1 MPSTVRIAHTARI
14 ASKRL
19 TPRMRNI
26 AKCRIAEFAGWRA
39 EDNCG
44 EYETD
49 GPLHERASV
58 AGRWVGRTTFR
69 LAHRRICWKIRS
81 LCADGIGVMADD
93 EGRDGGSW
101 KWGIVS
107 LRPDED
113 LLHRIVDNL
122 IEVHSM
128 PSDFVSVIQPTATK
142 SSEGSGEEA
151 AARRP
156 VPVLP
161 VRDTV
166 LFPHAVLPLTVGR
179 DSSIQLIQSLGEEK
193 TILVVAQRDARQ
205 DSPQAA
211 DLHHIGT
218 RATVHKV
225 VKMPNQSLFVFT
237 EGNERVRLGEFAQL
251 TPFMTAEYEVIGD
264 VEPAESPEA
273 EALQRNVVGQFQQ
286 IVTSSP
292 TLSDD
297 LQTIAINIDEPGRL
311 ADFIASSLP
320 FLTTTDKQELLET
333 PDIAARLERI
343 NKHLAKELEV
353 QQLRNKIQ
361 TEVQDSVQ
369 SSQRDYYLR
378 EQLKAIQKELGDVDD
393 TQKDIAELKEKI
405 ENAGMPEDV
414 KKDALKELGR
424 LSRMNP
430 AAADYSLTRNYVEWR
445 AVLPWSK
452 TSAGEVDILKAKEIL
467 DADHYGLKKVKDRIL
482 DYLSVRRLKPDMKGP
497 ILCFVGPP
505 GVGKTSLG
513 RSIARALDRKFSRI
527 SLGGM
532 HDEAE
537 IRGHRR
543 TYIGALPGQIIQHL
557 KRVEVK
563 DPVFMLDEIDK
574 LGRDFRGDPAS
585 ALLETLDPEQN
596 NTFRDNYLDQ
606 PFDLSK
612 VLFICTANQLDT
624 IPGPLLDRMEIIEL
638 TGYTEEEKVNIAIK
652 YLIPRQIKENGIKP
666 EQIEFPKE
674 SVHLIARHYTRE
686 AGVRKL
692 EQQIGTVCRKLARRI
707 AEGATE
713 KLVITPEIIHE
724 FLGGIKVRVDT
735 EIAER
740 TKRAGVAVG
749 LAWTPA
755 GGDVLFI
762 EANRMKGKGGFTITG
777 QIGDV
782 MKESMQAALTW
793 VRSNAA
799 SLGLDEDFT
808 KDTDLHI
815 HVPAGAIPK
824 DGPSAGVTMATA
836 LVSLL
841 TDTPVHP
848 LTAMTGEI
856 TLSGN
861 VLPVGGIKEKFLA
874 AKRAGV
880 RDVILPT
887 DCRQQVEE
895 DLTPDQIEGVT
906 LHYATRIEDV
916 LAVALPKTPREKV
929 LDEVVREEVLHS
941 AA

>member
-1 MPSTVRIAHTARI
+1 
-14 ASKRL
+14 
-19 TPRMRNI
+19 
-26 AKCRIAEFAGWRA
+26 
-39 EDNCG
+39 
-44 EYETD
+44 
-49 GPLHERASV
+49 
-58 AGRWVGRTTFR
+58 
-69 LAHRRICWKIRS
+69 
-81 LCADGIGVMADD
+81 MA
-93 EGRDGGSW
+93 
-101 KWGIVS
+101 
-107 LRPDED
+107 
-113 LLHRIVDNL
+113 N
-122 IEVHSM
+122 
-128 PSDFVSVIQPTATK
+128 DFVSVIHPKAAK
-142 SSEGSGEEA
+142 NGEEGGGK
-151 AARRP
+151 RP
-156 VPVLP
+156 IPVLP

-179 DSSIQLIQSLGEEK
+179 ESSIQLIQSLGEEK

-205 DSPQAA
+205 DSPQAT
-211 DLHHIGT
+211 DLFAIGT
-218 RATVHKV
+218 LATVHKV

-237 EGNERVRLGEFAQL
+237 EGNERVRLGEFPQL
-251 TPFMTAEYEVIGD
+251 TPFMTAESETIEEI
-264 VEPAESPEA
+264 EPEKTPEA
-273 EALQRNVVGQFQQ
+273 EALQRNVVSQFQQ

-297 LQTIAINIDEPGRL
+297 LQTIAINIEEPGRL
-311 ADFIASSLP
+311 ADFIAASLP
-320 FLTTTDKQELLET
+320 FLTTADKQELLET
-333 PDIAARLERI
+333 PDVSARLERI

-405 ENAGMPEDV
+405 EGAGMPEEV
-414 KKDALKELGR
+414 KKDSLKELGR

-430 AAADYSLTRNYVEWR
+430 MAADYGLTRNYVEWLS
-445 AVLPWSK
+445 VLPWGK
-452 TSAGEVDILKAKEIL
+452 TSSGEVDILKAKEIL
-467 DADHYGLKKVKDRIL
+467 DEDHYGLKKVKDRIL

-638 TGYTEEEKVNIAIK
+638 TGYTEEEKANIAVK
-652 YLIPRQIKENGIKP
+652 YLIPRQTKENGITA
-666 EQIEFPKE
+666 ELIEFPIE
-674 SVHLIARHYTRE
+674 SVRLVARHYTRE

-692 EQQIGTVCRKLARRI
+692 EQQIGTICRKVARRI
-707 AEGATE
+707 AEGHSE
-713 KLVITPEIIHE
+713 KLVITPEIVHE

-762 EANRMKGKGGFTITG
+762 EANRMKGKGSFTITG

-793 VRSNAA
+793 VRSNAT
-799 SLGLDEDFT
+799 SLGVDEDFL
-808 KDTDLHI
+808 KDSDLHI

-887 DCRQQVEE
+887 DCKQQVDE
-895 DLTPDQIEGVT
+895 DLTADQVEGVRI
-906 LHYATRIEDV
+906 HYASRIEDV
-916 LAVALPKTPREKV
+916 LAVTLPKTPTEKV
-929 LDEVVREEVLHS
+929 HDEEIREEVIHAS
-941 AA
+941 V

>member
-1 MPSTVRIAHTARI
+1 
-14 ASKRL
+14 
-19 TPRMRNI
+19 
-26 AKCRIAEFAGWRA
+26 
-39 EDNCG
+39 
-44 EYETD
+44 
-49 GPLHERASV
+49 
-58 AGRWVGRTTFR
+58 
-69 LAHRRICWKIRS
+69 
-81 LCADGIGVMADD
+81 
-93 EGRDGGSW
+93 
-101 KWGIVS
+101 
-107 LRPDED
+107 
-113 LLHRIVDNL
+113 
-122 IEVHSM
+122 M

-142 SSEGSGEEA
+142 NVEEVSTEGSGKKPA
-151 AARRP
+151 
-156 VPVLP
+156 PVLP

-205 DSPQAA
+205 DSPQSA
-211 DLHHIGT
+211 DLFAIGT

-237 EGNERVRLGEFAQL
+237 EGNERVHLGEFTQL
-251 TPFMTAEYEVIGD
+251 TPFMMADYESIAD
-264 VEPAESPEA
+264 VEPQKSPEA
-273 EALQRNVVGQFQQ
+273 EALQRNVVSQFQQ

-333 PDIAARLERI
+333 PGVSARLERI

-405 ENAGMPEDV
+405 ETAGMPEDV

-430 AAADYSLTRNYVEWR
+430 AAADYSLTRNYVEWL

-452 TSAGEVDILKAKEIL
+452 TSSGEVDILKAKEIL

-652 YLIPRQIKENGIKP
+652 YLIPRQIKENGITE
-666 EQIEFPKE
+666 EQIEFPKD

-692 EQQIGTVCRKLARRI
+692 EQQIGTVCRKVARKI
-707 AEGATE
+707 AEGHTE
-713 KLVITPEIIHE
+713 KVVITPEVVHE

-762 EANRMKGKGGFTITG
+762 EANKMKGKGGFTITG

-808 KDTDLHI
+808 KEVDLHI

-841 TDTPVHP
+841 TNTPVHP

-874 AKRAGV
+874 AKRVGV
-880 RDVILPT
+880 RDVILPI
-887 DCRQQVEE
+887 DCKQQVEE

-906 LHYATRIEDV
+906 LHYASRIEDV
-916 LAVALPKTPREKV
+916 LAVALPKTPREIV
-929 LDEVVREEVLHS
+929 RDEIVREEVIH
-941 AA
+941 AGV

>member
-1 MPSTVRIAHTARI
+1 
-14 ASKRL
+14 
-19 TPRMRNI
+19 
-26 AKCRIAEFAGWRA
+26 
-39 EDNCG
+39 
-44 EYETD
+44 
-49 GPLHERASV
+49 
-58 AGRWVGRTTFR
+58 
-69 LAHRRICWKIRS
+69 
-81 LCADGIGVMADD
+81 MAN
-93 EGRDGGSW
+93 E
-101 KWGIVS
+101 
-107 LRPDED
+107 
-113 LLHRIVDNL
+113 
-122 IEVHSM
+122 
-128 PSDFVSVIQPTATK
+128 FVSVIKPTATK
-142 SSEGSGEEA
+142 SGAGEGSGHSY
-151 AARRP
+151 
-156 VPVLP
+156 PVLP
-161 VRDTV
+161 VRETV

-179 DSSIQLIQSLGEEK
+179 PSSIQLIQSLGEEK
-193 TILVVAQRDARQ
+193 TILVVAQKDARQ
-205 DSPQAA
+205 DQPEGG
-211 DLHHIGT
+211 DLYEIGT

-237 EGNERVRLGEFAQL
+237 EGTERVRLTNFTQTE
-251 TPFMTAEYEVIGD
+251 PFMTAECETIDEQGT
-264 VEPAESPEA
+264 EESPEA
-273 EALQRNVVGQFQQ
+273 EALQRNVLGQFQT
-286 IVTSSP
+286 IVTSSS

-297 LQTIAINIDEPGRL
+297 LQTIAINIDDPSRL

-320 FLTTTDKQELLET
+320 FLSTTDKQELLET
-333 PDIAARLERI
+333 ADVKTRLEKV
-343 NKHLAKELEV
+343 NGALAKELEV

-361 TEVQDSVQ
+361 SEVQDSVQ
-369 SSQRDYYLR
+369 QSQRDYYLR
-378 EQLKAIQKELGDVDD
+378 EQMKAIQKELGDQDD
-393 TQKDIAELKEKI
+393 TQKDIADLKEKI
-405 ENAGMPEDV
+405 ESAGMPEDV

-430 AAADYSLTRNYVEWR
+430 AAADYSLTRNYVEWL

-452 TSAGEVDILKAKEIL
+452 GSAGEVDIKKAKETL
-467 DADHYGLKKVKDRIL
+467 DEDHYGLKKVKDRIL

-513 RSIARALDRKFSRI
+513 RSIARALGRKFSRI

-557 KRVEVK
+557 KRVEVN

-574 LGRDFRGDPAS
+574 LGRDFRGDPSS

-612 VLFICTANQLDT
+612 VLFICTANQLDP
-624 IPGPLLDRMEIIEL
+624 IPAPLLDRMEIIEL
-638 TGYTEEEKVNIAIK
+638 TGYTEEEKVNIAER
-652 YLIPRQIKENGIKP
+652 YLIPRQIKENGLKD
-666 EQIEFPKE
+666 EQIEFPTE
-674 SVHLIARHYTRE
+674 SVALIARHYTRE
-686 AGVRKL
+686 AGVRRL
-692 EQQIGTVCRKLARRI
+692 EQLIGTVCRKTARKV
-707 AEGATE
+707 AEGLTE
-713 KLVITPEIIHE
+713 KLVVTPEIVHE
-724 FLGGIKVRVDT
+724 YLGGIKVRVDT

-762 EANRMKGKGGFTITG
+762 EANKMKGKGGFNITG

-799 SLGLDEDFT
+799 SLGLDEDVL

-841 TDTPVHP
+841 TDKPVRP
-848 LTAMTGEI
+848 LLAMTGEI

-880 RDVILPT
+880 RDVILPIDVKT
-887 DCRQQVEE
+887 NVEE
-895 DLTPDQIEGVT
+895 DLTADQIDGVT
-906 LHYATRIEDV
+906 IHYASRIEDV
-916 LAVALPKTPREKV
+916 LAVALPKSVEDAEV
-929 LDEVVREEVLHS
+929 DEEVREEVL
-941 AA
+941 AAAE

>member
-1 MPSTVRIAHTARI
+1 
-14 ASKRL
+14 
-19 TPRMRNI
+19 
-26 AKCRIAEFAGWRA
+26 
-39 EDNCG
+39 
-44 EYETD
+44 
-49 GPLHERASV
+49 
-58 AGRWVGRTTFR
+58 
-69 LAHRRICWKIRS
+69 
-81 LCADGIGVMADD
+81 MAN
-93 EGRDGGSW
+93 E
-101 KWGIVS
+101 
-107 LRPDED
+107 
-113 LLHRIVDNL
+113 
-122 IEVHSM
+122 
-128 PSDFVSVIQPTATK
+128 FVSVIKPTSQSA
-142 SSEGSGEEA
+142 SSEGKGRSY
-151 AARRP
+151 
-156 VPVLP
+156 PVLP

-179 DSSIQLIQSLGEEK
+179 ESSIQLIQSLGEEK

-205 DSPQAA
+205 DSPEGT
-211 DLHHIGT
+211 DLHMVGT

-237 EGNERVRLGEFAQL
+237 EGMERVRLGEFTQTQPFL
-251 TPFMTAEYEVIGD
+251 TAGYTPLEDGAAD
-264 VEPAESPEA
+264 RSPEA
-273 EALQRNVVGQFQQ
+273 EALQRNVLAQFQE
-286 IVTSSP
+286 IVTSSS

-297 LQTIAINIDEPGRL
+297 LQTIALNIEEPSRL
-311 ADFIASSLP
+311 ADFIAASLP
-320 FLTTTDKQELLET
+320 FLTTAEKQELLET
-333 PDIAARLERI
+333 PDVKLRLEKI
-343 NKHLAKELEV
+343 NSHLAKELGV

-361 TEVQDSVQ
+361 SEVQDSVQ
-369 SSQRDYYLR
+369 QSQRDFYLR
-378 EQLKAIQKELGDVDD
+378 EQMKAIQKELGDLDE
-393 TQKDIAELKEKI
+393 TQKDVADLKAKI
-405 ENAGMPEDV
+405 EAAGMPEET
-414 KKDALKELGR
+414 KKDALKELAR
-424 LSRMNP
+424 LARMNP
-430 AAADYSLTRNYVEWR
+430 AAADYSLTRNYVEWL
-445 AVLPWSK
+445 AVLPWAKS
-452 TSAGEVDILKAKEIL
+452 SSGEVDIKNAQDVL
-467 DADHYGLKKVKDRIL
+467 DQDHYGLKKVKDRIL

-513 RSIARALDRKFSRI
+513 RSIARALGRKFSRI

-557 KRVEVK
+557 KRVEVN

-624 IPGPLLDRMEIIEL
+624 IPAPLLDRMEIIEL
-638 TGYTEEEKVNIAIK
+638 TGYTEEEKVNIAER
-652 YLIPRQIKENGIKP
+652 YLIPRQIKENGIEPKEGQP
-666 EQIEFPKE
+666 AIIEFPAG
-674 SVHLIARHYTRE
+674 SVGLIARHYTRE
-686 AGVRKL
+686 AGVRRL
-692 EQQIGTVCRKLARRI
+692 EQLIGTVCRKTARQV
-707 AEGATE
+707 AEGRTE
-713 KLVITPEIIHE
+713 TLVVTPEVIHE

-762 EANRMKGKGGFTITG
+762 EANKMKGKGGFTMTG

-793 VRSNAA
+793 VRSNAV
-799 SLGLDEDFT
+799 SLGLDDDVL
-808 KDTDLHI
+808 KDIDLHI

-841 TDTPVHP
+841 LDRPVRP
-848 LTAMTGEI
+848 LLAMTGEI

-880 RDVILPT
+880 RDVILPIDVKT
-887 DCRQQVEE
+887 NVEE
-895 DLTPDQIEGVT
+895 DLSADQIEGVT
-906 LHYATRIEDV
+906 IHYASRIEDV
-916 LAVALPKTPREKV
+916 LDVALPKTIGEAAQ
-929 LDEVVREEVLHS
+929 DEEVREEVL
-941 AA
+941 AAVE

>member
-1 MPSTVRIAHTARI
+1 
-14 ASKRL
+14 
-19 TPRMRNI
+19 
-26 AKCRIAEFAGWRA
+26 
-39 EDNCG
+39 
-44 EYETD
+44 
-49 GPLHERASV
+49 
-58 AGRWVGRTTFR
+58 
-69 LAHRRICWKIRS
+69 
-81 LCADGIGVMADD
+81 MA
-93 EGRDGGSW
+93 
-101 KWGIVS
+101 
-107 LRPDED
+107 
-113 LLHRIVDNL
+113 N
-122 IEVHSM
+122 
-128 PSDFVSVIQPTATK
+128 DFVSVIKPTGKEVAGKT
-142 SSEGSGEEA
+142 EGRGA
-151 AARRP
+151 

-179 DSSIQLIQSLGEEK
+179 ESSIQLIQSLGEEK
-193 TILVVAQRDARQ
+193 TILVVAQRDARL
-205 DSPQAA
+205 DLPEGG
-211 DLHHIGT
+211 DLHGVGT

-237 EGNERVRLGEFAQL
+237 EGNERVKLGEFGQMQ
-251 TPFMTAEYEVIGD
+251 PFMTAQYEVIEET
-264 VEPAESPEA
+264 EPAKTPEL
-273 EALQRNVVGQFQQ
+273 EALQRNVVSQFQQ
-286 IVTSSP
+286 VVTSSP

-297 LQTIAINIDEPGRL
+297 LQTIAINIDEAGRL

-320 FLTTTDKQELLET
+320 FLTTADKQELLET
-333 PDIAARLERI
+333 GDVTARLERV

-378 EQLKAIQKELGDVDD
+378 EQLKAIQKELGDLDD
-393 TQKDIAELKEKI
+393 TQKDIADLKEKI

-430 AAADYSLTRNYVEWR
+430 AAADYGLTRNYVEWL

-452 TSAGEVDILKAKEIL
+452 TSAGEVDILKAKACL
-467 DADHYGLKKVKDRIL
+467 DEDHYGLKKVKDRIL

-513 RSIARALDRKFSRI
+513 KSIARALDRKFSRI

-638 TGYTEEEKVNIAIK
+638 TGYTEEEKVNIAER
-652 YLIPRQIKENGIKP
+652 YLIPRQIKENGVPP
-666 EQIEFPKE
+666 EMIEFPTE
-674 SVHLIARHYTRE
+674 SVGMIARHYTRE

-692 EQQIGTVCRKLARRI
+692 EQQIGTVCRKVARKI
-707 AEGATE
+707 AEGHTE
-713 KLVITPEIIHE
+713 KVVITSEIVHE

-740 TKRAGVAVG
+740 TKRAGVVVG

-755 GGDVLFI
+755 GGDILFI
-762 EANRMKGKGGFTITG
+762 EANKMKGKGGFNITG

-793 VRSNAA
+793 VRSNAL
-799 SLGLDEDFT
+799 SLGLEEDFT
-808 KDTDLHI
+808 KDVDIHI

-841 TDTPVHP
+841 TDKPVRP
-848 LTAMTGEI
+848 LLAMTGEI
-856 TLSGN
+856 TLSGD

-880 RDVILPT
+880 RDVIMPR
-887 DCRQQVEE
+887 DCKQQVDE
-895 DLTPDQIEGVT
+895 DLTPDQTEGINI
-906 LHYATRIEDV
+906 HYARVIEDV
-916 LAVALPKTPREKV
+916 LAVALPKDVVEEIK
-929 LDEVVREEVLHS
+929 DEIVREEVL
-941 AA
+941 AAAV

>member
-1 MPSTVRIAHTARI
+1 MP
-14 ASKRL
+14 
-19 TPRMRNI
+19 N
-26 AKCRIAEFAGWRA
+26 E
-39 EDNCG
+39 
-44 EYETD
+44 
-49 GPLHERASV
+49 
-58 AGRWVGRTTFR
+58 
-69 LAHRRICWKIRS
+69 
-81 LCADGIGVMADD
+81 
-93 EGRDGGSW
+93 
-101 KWGIVS
+101 
-107 LRPDED
+107 
-113 LLHRIVDNL
+113 
-122 IEVHSM
+122 
-128 PSDFVSVIQPTATK
+128 FVSVIKPSTDK
-142 SSEGSGEEA
+142 PGESEGR
-151 AARRP
+151 ARSY
-156 VPVLP
+156 PVLP

-179 DSSIQLIQSLGEEK
+179 ESSIQLIQSLGEEK

-205 DSPQAA
+205 DAPDGG
-211 DLHHIGT
+211 DLYGVGT
-218 RATVHKV
+218 LATVHKV

-237 EGNERVRLGEFAQL
+237 EGTERVKLGAFTQ
-251 TPFMTAEYEVIGD
+251 TQPFLSAEYEPLS
-264 VEPAESPEA
+264 ETLAAESAEL
-273 EALQRNVVGQFQQ
+273 EALQRSVLEQFQE
-286 IVTSSP
+286 IVSASS

-297 LQTIAINIDEPGRL
+297 LQTIALNIEEPSRL
-311 ADFIASSLP
+311 ADFIAASLP
-320 FLTTTDKQELLET
+320 FLTTIEKQDLLEKT
-333 PDIAARLERI
+333 DVRSRLEMI
-343 NKHLAKELEV
+343 NGQLAKELEV

-361 TEVQDSVQ
+361 SEVQDSVQ
-369 SSQRDYYLR
+369 QSQRDFYLR
-378 EQLKAIQKELGDVDD
+378 EQMKAIQKELGDLDEG
-393 TQKDIAELKEKI
+393 QKDVADLKEKI
-405 ENAGMPEDV
+405 EAAGMPEDV
-414 KKDALKELGR
+414 KKDALKELSR

-430 AAADYSLTRNYVEWR
+430 AAADYSLTRNYVEWL

-452 TSAGEVDILKAKEIL
+452 GSAGEVDIKKAKEFL
-467 DADHYGLKKVKDRIL
+467 DEDHYGLKKVKDRIL

-557 KRVEVK
+557 KRVGVN

-624 IPGPLLDRMEIIEL
+624 IPAPLLDRMEIIEL
-638 TGYTEEEKVNIAIK
+638 TGYTEEEKVNIAER
-652 YLIPRQIKENGIKP
+652 YLVPRQIKENGITA
-666 EQIEFPKE
+666 EMIEFPTE
-674 SVHLIARHYTRE
+674 SVGLVARHYTRE

-692 EQQIGTVCRKLARRI
+692 EQQIGTICRKTARKV
-707 AEGATE
+707 AEGLTE
-713 KLVITPEIIHE
+713 KLIVTPEVVHE

-740 TKRAGVAVG
+740 TKRPGVAVG

-762 EANRMKGKGGFTITG
+762 EANKMKGKGGFTMTG

-793 VRSNAA
+793 VRSNASA
-799 SLGLDEDFT
+799 LGLDEDVL
-808 KDTDLHI
+808 KDIDLHI

-841 TDTPVHP
+841 TDRPVHP
-848 LTAMTGEI
+848 LLAMTGEI

-880 RDVILPT
+880 QDVILPIDVKT
-887 DCRQQVEE
+887 NVEE
-895 DLTPDQIEGVT
+895 DLTAEQVAGVRI
-906 LHYATRIEDV
+906 HYATRIEDV
-916 LAVALPKTPREKV
+916 LAVALPKSAIEAHQ
-929 LDEVVREEVLHS
+929 DEVVREEILV
-941 AA
+941 A

>member
-1 MPSTVRIAHTARI
+1 
-14 ASKRL
+14 
-19 TPRMRNI
+19 
-26 AKCRIAEFAGWRA
+26 
-39 EDNCG
+39 
-44 EYETD
+44 
-49 GPLHERASV
+49 
-58 AGRWVGRTTFR
+58 
-69 LAHRRICWKIRS
+69 
-81 LCADGIGVMADD
+81 MAN
-93 EGRDGGSW
+93 E
-101 KWGIVS
+101 
-107 LRPDED
+107 
-113 LLHRIVDNL
+113 
-122 IEVHSM
+122 
-128 PSDFVSVIQPTATK
+128 FVSVIKPTSK
-142 SSEGSGEEA
+142 SPGTEGKGRSY
-151 AARRP
+151 
-156 VPVLP
+156 PVLP

-179 DSSIQLIQSLGEEK
+179 ESSIQLIQSLGEEK

-205 DSPQAA
+205 DSPEGG
-211 DLHHIGT
+211 DLHQIGT

-237 EGNERVRLGEFAQL
+237 EGMERVRLGEFDQTQPFL
-251 TPFMTAEYEVIGD
+251 TANYTALDEIAPER
-264 VEPAESPEA
+264 SPEA
-273 EALQRNVVGQFQQ
+273 EALQRNVLGQFQE
-286 IVTSSP
+286 IVTSSS

-297 LQTIAINIDEPGRL
+297 LQTIALNIDEPSRL
-311 ADFIASSLP
+311 ADFIAASLP
-320 FLTTTDKQELLET
+320 FLTTGEKQELLET
-333 PDIAARLERI
+333 SNVRVRLEMI
-343 NKHLAKELEV
+343 NSYLAKELGV

-361 TEVQDSVQ
+361 SEVQDSVQ
-369 SSQRDYYLR
+369 QSQRDFYLR
-378 EQLKAIQKELGDVDD
+378 EQMKAIQKELGDLDE
-393 TQKDIAELKEKI
+393 TQKDVADLKEKI
-405 ENAGMPEDV
+405 EAAGMPEET
-414 KKDALKELGR
+414 KKDALKELAR
-424 LSRMNP
+424 LARMNP
-430 AAADYSLTRNYVEWR
+430 AAADYSLTRNYVEWL

-452 TSAGEVDILKAKEIL
+452 SSSDGVDIKKAKEFL
-467 DADHYGLKKVKDRIL
+467 DEDHYGLKKVKDRIL

-513 RSIARALDRKFSRI
+513 RSIARALGRKFSRI

-557 KRVEVK
+557 KRVEVN

-624 IPGPLLDRMEIIEL
+624 IPAPLLDRMEIIEL
-638 TGYTEEEKVNIAIK
+638 TGYTEEEKVNIADR
-652 YLIPRQIKENGIKP
+652 YLVPRQIKENGIEPK
-666 EQIEFPKE
+666 EGQDAIIEFPTA
-674 SVHLIARHYTRE
+674 SVSLIARHYTRE
-686 AGVRKL
+686 AGVRRL
-692 EQQIGTVCRKLARRI
+692 EQLIGTVCRKTARQV
-707 AEGATE
+707 AEGRTE
-713 KLVITPEIIHE
+713 KLIVTPEVIHE

-740 TKRAGVAVG
+740 TKRPGVAVG

-762 EANRMKGKGGFTITG
+762 EANKMKGKGGFTMTG

-793 VRSNAA
+793 VRSNAL
-799 SLGLDEDFT
+799 SLGLDDDVL
-808 KDTDLHI
+808 KDIDLHI

-841 TDTPVHP
+841 LDRPIHP
-848 LTAMTGEI
+848 LLAMTGEI

-880 RDVILPT
+880 RDVILPIDVKT
-887 DCRQQVEE
+887 NVEE
-895 DLTPDQIEGVT
+895 DLSAEQIEGVT
-906 LHYATRIEDV
+906 IHYASRIEDV
-916 LAVALPKTPREKV
+916 LDIALPKTIGEAVQDEEVR
-929 LDEVVREEVLHS
+929 DEVL
-941 AA
+941 AAVE

>member
-1 MPSTVRIAHTARI
+1 MS
-14 ASKRL
+14 
-19 TPRMRNI
+19 N
-26 AKCRIAEFAGWRA
+26 E
-39 EDNCG
+39 
-44 EYETD
+44 
-49 GPLHERASV
+49 
-58 AGRWVGRTTFR
+58 
-69 LAHRRICWKIRS
+69 
-81 LCADGIGVMADD
+81 
-93 EGRDGGSW
+93 
-101 KWGIVS
+101 
-107 LRPDED
+107 
-113 LLHRIVDNL
+113 
-122 IEVHSM
+122 
-128 PSDFVSVIQPTATK
+128 FVSVIKPTTLKGTAE
-142 SSEGSGEEA
+142 EGKGRSY
-151 AARRP
+151 
-156 VPVLP
+156 PVLP

-179 DSSIQLIQSLGEEK
+179 ESSIQLIQSLGEEK

-205 DSPQAA
+205 DIPEGT
-211 DLHHIGT
+211 DLHQIGT

-237 EGNERVRLGEFAQL
+237 EGVERVKLGAFTQ
-251 TPFMTAEYEVIGD
+251 TQPFLMAEYEALDEVLP
-264 VEPAESPEA
+264 EKSPEA
-273 EALQRNVVGQFQQ
+273 EALQRNVLGQFQT
-286 IVTSSP
+286 IVTSSS

-297 LQTIAINIDEPGRL
+297 LQTIALNIEEPARL
-311 ADFIASSLP
+311 SDFIVANLP
-320 FLTTTDKQELLET
+320 FLTTGEKQELLET
-333 PDIAARLERI
+333 PDVRTRLEKI
-343 NKHLAKELEV
+343 NSHLAKELEV
-353 QQLRNKIQ
+353 QQLRTKIQ

-369 SSQRDYYLR
+369 QSQRDFYLR
-378 EQLKAIQKELGDVDD
+378 EQMKAIQKELGDLDE
-393 TQKDIAELKEKI
+393 TQKDVADLKEKI
-405 ENAGMPEDV
+405 ENAGMPEET
-414 KKDALKELGR
+414 KKDALKELAR
-424 LSRMNP
+424 LARMNP
-430 AAADYSLTRNYVEWR
+430 AAADYSLTRNYVEWL
-445 AVLPWSK
+445 AVLPWGKS
-452 TSAGEVDILKAKEIL
+452 SAGEVDIKKAQGVL
-467 DADHYGLKKVKDRIL
+467 DEDHYGLKKVKDRIL

-513 RSIARALDRKFSRI
+513 RSIAKSLGRKFSRI

-557 KRVEVK
+557 KRVEVN

-624 IPGPLLDRMEIIEL
+624 IPAPLLDRMEIIEL
-638 TGYTEEEKVNIAIK
+638 TGYTEEEKVNIAER
-652 YLIPRQIKENGIKP
+652 YLIPRQIKENGLQ
-666 EQIEFPKE
+666 EGQIEFPTE
-674 SVHLIARHYTRE
+674 SVGLIARHYTRE
-686 AGVRKL
+686 AGVRRL
-692 EQQIGTVCRKLARRI
+692 EQLIGTVCRKTARKV
-707 AEGATE
+707 AEGLTE
-713 KLVITPEIIHE
+713 KLVVTPEIVHE
-724 FLGGIKVRVDT
+724 YLGGIKVRVDT

-740 TKRAGVAVG
+740 TKRPGVAVG

-762 EANRMKGKGGFTITG
+762 EANKMKGKGGFNITG

-793 VRSNAA
+793 VRSNAT
-799 SLGLDEDFT
+799 SLGLEEDVL
-808 KDTDLHI
+808 KDIDLHI

-841 TDTPVHP
+841 TDRPVHP
-848 LTAMTGEI
+848 LLAMTGEI

-880 RDVILPT
+880 RDVILPI
-887 DCRQQVEE
+887 DVKSNVEE
-895 DLTPDQIEGVT
+895 DLTPEQVSGVRI
-906 LHYATRIEDV
+906 HYASRIEDV
-916 LAVALPKTPREKV
+916 LAIALPETV
-929 LDEVVREEVLHS
+929 ADVVIDEAVREEVL
-941 AA
+941 AAAE